1 MNYCRYVEE
10 FEYTQS
16 EKGKTP
22 WITINGENVADT
34 QFAIEYLKKELGVDM
49 NSKLSEKEKGE

>member
-1 MNYCRYVEE
+1 MNYSRYIEE

-49 NSKLSEKEKGE
+49 NSKLSEKEKGG

>member
-1 MNYCRYVEE
+1 MNYSRYIEE

-16 EKGKTP
+16 KKGKTP

-49 NSKLSEKEKGE
+49 NSKLSEKEKGG

>member
-1 MNYCRYVEE
+1 MNYSRYIEE

-49 NSKLSEKEKGE
+49 NSKLNEKDKGE

>member
-1 MNYCRYVEE
+1 MNYSRYVEE

-49 NSKLSEKEKGE
+49 NSKFNEKDKGE